1 MPGEESPARFH
12 IRKAARKRLPAMN
25 AIQKMCAGPHGSI
38 AKGTEIIKEVGK
50 YIFSER
56 ISGRTPEETP
66 PSAR

>member
-1 MPGEESPARFH
+1 
-12 IRKAARKRLPAMN
+12 MN